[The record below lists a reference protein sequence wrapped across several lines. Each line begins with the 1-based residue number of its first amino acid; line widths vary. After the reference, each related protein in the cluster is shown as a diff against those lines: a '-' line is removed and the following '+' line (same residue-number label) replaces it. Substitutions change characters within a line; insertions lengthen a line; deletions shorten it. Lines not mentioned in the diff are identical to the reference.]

1 VKTEQLNWTQK
12 MGWSSHSKNDFKQ
25 NAQLVLV
32 FGSRSALEDREA
44 FDSISQLYPAASI
57 VGCSTSGEI
66 EGAEVLDNCL
76 VTTAI
81 IFDHTRV
88 QLVQTH
94 IETPE
99 TSLQA
104 GETLGRSLE
113 SEGLKHVV
121 VFADGLQ
128 VNGTELVEG
137 FKKSLPKDVK
147 ITGGMAG
154 DGELF
159 EKTLVCCD
167 GPPQAGQIAAVGF
180 YGSRFKVG
188 YGSLAG
194 WVPFGT
200 DRLITKSKGN
210 ILYELD
216 GQPAIDL
223 YRSILKEESAEL
235 SSARFHFP
243 LEIWSDDRKQSVVRT
258 IVAVNEKDN
267 SLIFAGDVPE
277 GYRARLMKVNFD
289 RLMEGANGAARASFP
304 NGNGSPPLA
313 LLVSCVGRKIVLK
326 QRTFQELEAVQ
337 EVLGEDSTLTGFYSY
352 GEIAPFTEG
361 QDCYLHNETMTVTTF
376 YEE

>member
-1 VKTEQLNWTQK
+1 MKSEQLCWTAK
-12 MGWSSHSKNDFKQ
+12 TGWQSLPTNDFKQ
-25 NAQLVLV
+25 KAQLVLV
-32 FGSRSALEDREA
+32 FGSRSALENREA
-44 FDSISQLYPAASI
+44 FDSISRLYPAASI
-57 VGCSTSGEI
+57 AGCSTSGEI
-66 EGAEVLDNCL
+66 QGAEILENSL

-81 IFDHTRV
+81 VFDHSRV
-88 QLVQTH
+88 QLVKTH
-94 IETPE
+94 IEKPE
-99 TSLQA
+99 FSLQA
-104 GETLGRSLE
+104 GETLCRSLE
-113 SEGLKHVV
+113 SEGLKHIL
-121 VFADGLQ
+121 VFADGLR
-128 VNGTELVEG
+128 VNGTDLVEG
-137 FKKSLPKDVK
+137 FKKHLPDGVK
-147 ITGGMAG
+147 ITGGLAG

-167 GPPQAGQIAAVGF
+167 GTPQAGQIAAIGF

-223 YRSILKEESAEL
+223 YQSILKEESSEL

-243 LEIWSDDRKQSVVRT
+243 LEIWSDDRNQSLVRT
-258 IVAVNEKDN
+258 IVGIDEKDN

-277 GYRARLMKVNFD
+277 GNRARLMKVNFN
-289 RLMEGANGAARASFP
+289 RLMEGAHGAARTSC
-304 NGNGSPPLA
+304 NGKNSPSLA

-326 QRTFQELEAVQ
+326 QRTFQELEEVQ
-337 EVLGEDSTLTGFYSY
+337 GVLGNKTALTGFYSY
-352 GEIAPFTEG
+352 GEIAPFAEG
-361 QDCYLHNETMTVTTF
+361 QDCHLHNETMTITTF